1 MRRARTTAV
10 LFALALVWAALPGHA
25 HTIHFPK
32 RAVVDV
38 HPGHVR
44 IGITQIYDGDGAG
57 REIKER
63 FDRDGSGAIEESEF
77 GALQGFLVGRAR
89 RTLSVSIDGVSVPLE
104 IREQVVS
111 GHERDARGD
120 GLHLWLVVEGRWSRE
135 LSGVQLTIA
144 DSIPDGRR
152 EVALEIVGHG
162 VDIADPSS
170 GRVEPVERDEQGAV
184 AVRGVAVGPGQPW
197 SATVRIR

>member
-1 MRRARTTAV
+1 MTRARTTAV

-38 HPGHVR
+38 FPGHVR
-44 IGITQIYDGDGAG
+44 VGITQIYDGDGAG

-77 GALQGFLVGRAR
+77 TALQAFLVGRAR

-111 GHERDARGD
+111 GHEQDSRGD
-120 GLHLWLVVEGRWSRE
+120 GLHLWLVVEGRWPRE
-135 LSGVQLTIA
+135 LSGARLTIA

-162 VDIADPSS
+162 VELAEASE
-170 GRVEPVERDEQGAV
+170 GRVEGAEREEEGTV
-184 AVRGVAVGPGQPW
+184 TVRGVAVGPGQPW
-197 SATVRIR
+197 SATVRVR